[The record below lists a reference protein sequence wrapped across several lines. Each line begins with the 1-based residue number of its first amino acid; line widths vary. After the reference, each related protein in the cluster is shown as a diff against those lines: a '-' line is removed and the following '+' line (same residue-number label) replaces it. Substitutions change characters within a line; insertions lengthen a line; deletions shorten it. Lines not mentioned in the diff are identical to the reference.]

1 MTSVSQE
8 NPHLTN
14 EFSPAWWLRNR
25 HGQTIWGKFF
35 RRQHTHPTV
44 ARRLETPDDDFI
56 EVHRLDSAPAGA
68 PRLLILHGL
77 EGGVRSHYAQALLGE
92 AASRGWNADLLVFRS
107 CGSEL
112 NRTRRLY
119 HSGETT
125 DLALVVD
132 SLIDEDPT
140 RPLVLVGVSLG
151 GNVLLKFLGERG
163 SVLPEAI
170 KGAAAVSVPFDLSR
184 SARQIDKGLSK
195 IYQRSFVSSLR
206 RKAFAKLN
214 RYPDLADPKTLK
226 QIRTMNDFD
235 NLITAPLHG
244 FDDAED
250 YYRKSSSLGWLER
263 IRLNT
268 LLLNAVDDPFLPP
281 EVLDQVKEIA
291 AHNPALHVELPLHGG
306 HTGFVGGRNPLRP
319 RYFAEHRVGE
329 FLAEQLRRSQIN
341 SYPQTVSLK

>member
-1 MTSVSQE
+1 MV
-8 NPHLTN
+8 
-14 EFSPAWWLRNR
+14 
-25 HGQTIWGKFF
+25 
-35 RRQHTHPTV
+35 
-44 ARRLETPDDDFI
+44 RRLETPDDDFL
-56 EVHRLDSAPAGA
+56 ELHRLDSAAAGS

-112 NRTRRLY
+112 NRTRRFY

-125 DLALVVD
+125 DLAQVIESLV
-132 SLIDEDPT
+132 SEDPNA
-140 RPLVLVGVSLG
+140 PLVFAGVSLG

-163 SVLPEAI
+163 AELPEAI
-170 KGAAAVSVPFDLSR
+170 KGAATVSVPFDLSQ

-195 IYQRSFVSSLR
+195 VYQHSFVSSLR
-206 RKAFAKLN
+206 RKALAKLDHF
-214 RYPDLADPKTLK
+214 PDLADPEALK
-226 QIRTMNDFD
+226 RIRTMTDFD

-250 YYRKSSSLGWLER
+250 YYRKSSSLGWLNR

-268 LLLNAVDDPFLPP
+268 LLLNAVDDPFLPQ
-281 EVLDQVKEIA
+281 EVLSQVKEIA
-291 AHNPALHVELPLHGG
+291 SHNSALYVDLPLHGG

-319 RYFAEHRVGE
+319 RYFAERRVGE
-329 FLAEQLRRSQIN
+329 FLAEQLRQSQIN